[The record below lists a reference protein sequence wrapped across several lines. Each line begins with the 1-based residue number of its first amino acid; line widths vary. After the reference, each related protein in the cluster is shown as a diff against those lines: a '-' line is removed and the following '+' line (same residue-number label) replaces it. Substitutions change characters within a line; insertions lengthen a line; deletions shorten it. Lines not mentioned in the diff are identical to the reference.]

1 MSKVSPSPQDRR
13 KILEIEI
20 SKMRELIQRIEEAIE
35 TSKLDLQMSNVVL
48 DSLEDAFKA
57 LPEQTEISVAEMA
70 ESYDAVAE
78 TLEDLK

>member
-20 SKMRELIQRIEEAIE
+20 SKMRELIGRIEEAIE

-57 LPEQTEISVAEMA
+57 LPEQTEISVAELA
-70 ESYDAVAE
+70 TGLEAVE
-78 TLEDLK
+78 

>member
-20 SKMRELIQRIEEAIE
+20 SKMRELLQRIEEAIE

-57 LPEQTEISVAEMA
+57 LPEQTEI
-70 ESYDAVAE
+70 AVAE
-78 TLEDLK
+78 IVEDLK

>member
-1 MSKVSPSPQDRR
+1 MSKDSPSPQDRR

-48 DSLEDAFKA
+48 DSLEDALKA
-57 LPEQTEISVAEMA
+57 LPEQTEI
-70 ESYDAVAE
+70 AVAE
-78 TLEDLK
+78 IVEDLK

>member
-78 TLEDLK
+78 TLKDLK

>member
-48 DSLEDAFKA
+48 DSLEDAFKS
-57 LPEQTEISVAEMA
+57 LPEQTEI
-70 ESYDAVAE
+70 AVAE
-78 TLEDLK
+78 IVEDLK

>member
-48 DSLEDAFKA
+48 DSLEDALKA
-57 LPEQTEISVAEMA
+57 LPEQTEI
-70 ESYDAVAE
+70 AVAE
-78 TLEDLK
+78 IVEDLK